1 MTDPLMFD
9 AVSLG
14 FYPQPKFSVV
24 LQDERFKLVD
34 LQCNQEVDR
43 VGAGVYVWAYTPPE
57 GNQPEARY
65 VGLFGKRAK
74 RPNFRRRMHQH
85 LRGLNS
91 SLKGR
96 APTRHWE
103 SVFVPRLQADLAS
116 GGTIHL
122 YLQHADSTLVDDLE
136 TELIGRLAP
145 PWNAAKTRGRK
156 SARCS
161 RPAASVVNRLRP
173 AGTGLVSTEDTPMAD
188 IRPLKERL
196 VGANE
201 LLASLWASWE
211 TSMSKGSIELL
222 QQLCDL
228 AHRQG
233 LDIYTTGTGGVD
245 IRFGVKHSA
254 LRGRAWM
261 YFKLVCT
268 HEGIQPFVYKNGTNE
283 PISFQTAE
291 AMLREDAVT
300 AWRRRRGIANL
311 PGARASW
318 PADFQ

>member
-1 MTDPLMFD
+1 MTDPVMFD

-14 FYPQPKFSVV
+14 FYPQPKFAVV
-24 LQDERFKLVD
+24 LQDECFKLVD
-34 LQCNQEVDR
+34 LPCNQEVTQ
-43 VGAGVYVWAYTPPE
+43 VGAGVYAWVYAPPRGGQGE
-57 GNQPEARY
+57 VRY
-65 VGLFGKRAK
+65 VGLFGEKNPRS
-74 RPNFRRRMHQH
+74 FCDRMSDH
-85 LRGLNS
+85 LNGLTS
-91 SLKGR
+91 SLNGNP
-96 APTRHWE
+96 PTKHWE
-103 SVFVPRLQADLAS
+103 SVFVPGLQADLAS

-122 YLQHADSTLVDDLE
+122 YLQHADSTKVDELE
-136 TELIGRLAP
+136 TKLIGQLAP
-145 PWNAAKTRGRK
+145 PWNAAKARRK
-156 SARCS
+156 KAARCS

-233 LDIYTTGTGGVD
+233 LDIYTTDTGGVD

>member
-1 MTDPLMFD
+1 MTDPVMFD

-14 FYPQPKFSVV
+14 FYPQPKFAVV

-43 VGAGVYVWAYTPPE
+43 VCAGVYVWAYTPPE

-65 VGLFGKRAK
+65 VGLFGQRAK
-74 RPNFRRRMHQH
+74 RPSFRRRMHQH

-91 SLKGR
+91 SLNGW

-103 SVFVPRLQADLAS
+103 SVFVPRLRADLAS

-156 SARCS
+156 AARCRRS
-161 RPAASVVNRLRP
+161 ALQGAGQIQVAEPSLRSVDY
-173 AGTGLVSTEDTPMAD
+173 S
-188 IRPLKERL
+188 PLPDGRTFRERL

-201 LLASLWASWE
+201 LLESLWASWG

-222 QQLCDL
+222 QRLCDL

-233 LDIYTTGTGGVD
+233 LDIYTTGTGDLD
-245 IRFGVKHSA
+245 IRFGLKRPA
-254 LRGRAWM
+254 LRDRAWM

-268 HEGIQPFVYKNGTNE
+268 HEGIQPFVYTNRTNE

-291 AMLREDAVT
+291 AMLHASAV
-300 AWRRRRGIANL
+300 AEWCQKKGVAHL
-311 PGARASW
+311 VGAPASW

>member
-1 MTDPLMFD
+1 
-9 AVSLG
+9 
-14 FYPQPKFSVV
+14 
-24 LQDERFKLVD
+24 
-34 LQCNQEVDR
+34 
-43 VGAGVYVWAYTPPE
+43 
-57 GNQPEARY
+57 
-65 VGLFGKRAK
+65 
-74 RPNFRRRMHQH
+74 
-85 LRGLNS
+85 
-91 SLKGR
+91 
-96 APTRHWE
+96 
-103 SVFVPRLQADLAS
+103 
-116 GGTIHL
+116 
-122 YLQHADSTLVDDLE
+122 
-136 TELIGRLAP
+136 
-145 PWNAAKTRGRK
+145 
-156 SARCS
+156 
-161 RPAASVVNRLRP
+161 
-173 AGTGLVSTEDTPMAD
+173 MAD

-222 QQLCDL
+222 QRLCDL
-228 AHRQG
+228 AHQQG

-245 IRFGVKHSA
+245 IRFGLKRPA
-254 LRGRAWM
+254 LRGAWM